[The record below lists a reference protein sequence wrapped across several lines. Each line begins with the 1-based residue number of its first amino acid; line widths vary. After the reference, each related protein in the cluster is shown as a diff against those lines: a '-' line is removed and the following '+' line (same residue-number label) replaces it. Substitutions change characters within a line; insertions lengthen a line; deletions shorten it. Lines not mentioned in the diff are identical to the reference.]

1 MQNDRWSETRKNL
14 EQILELKGT
23 VYTVGLLMGM
33 LTRLTNT
40 DYELFKEI
48 ELRAERAKHDS

>member
-1 MQNDRWSETRKNL
+1 MQQDRIAKTRKNL

-48 ELRAERAKHDS
+48 ERRAEQAKNDS

>member
-1 MQNDRWSETRKNL
+1 MQQDRIVKTRKNL

-48 ELRAERAKHDS
+48 ERRAEQAKNDS

>member
-1 MQNDRWSETRKNL
+1 MQEDRITKTRKNL

-33 LTRLTNT
+33 LTRLTNQ

-48 ELRAERAKHDS
+48 ELRAEQAKNDS